1 MSGVTEETRRP
12 RRAPAPGERKLDAE
26 RSRRLLLDAALDE
39 FAAKGYAGAR
49 VQDIADRAGVNKQL
63 INYYFGGKE
72 GLYREIGCRWRETEA
87 RFNDPDIGLDEVLV
101 RYLRHALDDPRGTRL
116 NALRGLTGTLDGEPP
131 IEREDLS
138 ELVRR
143 QTEGELADDLDPAA
157 VMLVMM
163 AVVAAPVVLPLAVH
177 RVFGV
182 GPDSPEFQEH
192 YAEQLR
198 RIVRHLAGRP
208 RTEACEEPPANGE
221 SGLDA
226 AGGADGADAASGPG
240 GAGD

>member
-1 MSGVTEETRRP
+1 MTEETRRP

-26 RSRRLLLDAALDE
+26 RSRRLLLDAALEE

-72 GLYREIGCRWRETEA
+72 GLYREIACRWRETEA
-87 RFNDPDIGLDEVLV
+87 GFNDPGIGLDEVLV

-116 NALRGLTGTLDGEPP
+116 NALRNLTGTFDGEPP
-131 IEREDLS
+131 VEREDLS

-143 QTEGELADDLDPAA
+143 QAEGELADDLDPAA

-163 AVVAAPVVLPLAVH
+163 AMVSAPVVLPLAVR

-182 GPDSPEFQEH
+182 SPDSPEFQEH
-192 YAEQLR
+192 YAEQIR
-198 RIVRHLAGRP
+198 RIVRHLAADGWSADGAG
-208 RTEACEEPPANGE
+208 TPA
-221 SGLDA
+221 DA
-226 AGGADGADAASGPG
+226 AGTPADGDGK
-240 GAGD
+240 